1 MKSKSEW
8 RDFANPYFLCE
19 WCGRYYRDREMPVAK
34 LPVGV
39 RCSGSGACIECCK
52 CPHCEVEP

>member
-1 MKSKSEW
+1 MKTKSEW
-8 RDFANPYFLCE
+8 RDVANPYFLCE
-19 WCGRYYRDREMPVAK
+19 WCGRYYRDRQAPVAK

-52 CPHCEVEP
+52 ETP